1 MTGGYADGG
10 LDGVPARF
18 YLLWITRLTG
28 TSGAWSASVSDA
40 RLLAETEPS
49 LVPVAAGA
57 PAERQPDQPVEQ
69 LAVGDAPAWKGGQ

>member
-1 MTGGYADGG
+1 VK

-40 RLLAETEPS
+40 RLLAPKTS
-49 LVPVAAGA
+49 LP
-57 PAERQPDQPVEQ
+57 
-69 LAVGDAPAWKGGQ
+69 